1 MTHEKFFADEKGEQV
16 MASNFKIFL
25 YRNEDNLHLKLM
37 GDFDGSS
44 ACELIN
50 VLKKSCDNVYRV
62 IIHTNCLSNIIPFGR
77 DVLQRNLCDL
87 KNLPIK
93 IMFTGENA
101 TRIISEKI

>member
-1 MTHEKFFADEKGEQV
+1 
-16 MASNFKIFL
+16 MASNFKIFVH
-25 YRNEDNLHLKLM
+25 RNEDNLHLKLM

-44 ACELIN
+44 ACELLN

-62 IIHTNCLSNIIPFGR
+62 IIHTNCLSNIVPFGR
-77 DVLQRNLCDL
+77 DVFQQNLRDL

-101 TRIISEKI
+101 AQITPEKNLS